1 MSKSYP
7 YNAILTRDSA
17 VVDKLFFDELTG
29 VKSFNSRLKSLTSEQ
44 VKNSLIISPKTN
56 KDFISLDVSIAEGRG
71 TRYVVLKVIESNEML
86 EFFGVTKNGYE
97 ESLLNKIKI
106 NSAVASGGKNNP
118 LQFLRNVA
126 RPRFFLSFGI
136 GDRLKDWSGPYSLEL
151 IDVNITIT
159 SDGVR
164 EAEFMFTPAIESLS
178 VFTNKAYDD
187 ITYSQSHSIFDAKN
201 LEKEKFLAQSYHFIK
216 DEYTPEEG
224 WNYCIRYILTEFISK
239 KFTSIPRGNCMV
251 LLPDDFT
258 KIQNH
263 PLPNKN
269 GPPPTFQTAN
279 AVWLKGIGIELINL
293 NNEGVNQSALSE
305 DLPYATD
312 PEKQRIIKTLSAA
325 SIRLKKIREELLLEK
340 DENARKITYLNG
352 LRVEPTGEL
361 KKLIAEQ
368 KIINKRIDDVNIEL
382 NAIDNGTKMLKPKP
396 VEFTGEL
403 NSRLLRAFA
412 LDLFPAPGEESG
424 KTARQAYE
432 EEFQVR
438 LSVVIPLRNPDKTRE
453 SSKQIGNSK
462 KTGKFKP
469 LFRLDMGENYK
480 FDHPDKNKS
489 ENILLSLKPLY
500 DFVNGMEY
508 KSEGSKYP
516 HDFTIVEEH
525 NVIVLNNLFQAG
537 LIEDDKKPAVIF
549 GRKSYINN
557 LLYPSYKESVN
568 TPFTDSSLTLVPNDA
583 IVFDDNDPR
592 RKIRESLAL
601 AQDNPET
608 SIIKNLDRAARDKG
622 FMRAIARAELWGS
635 YKRRYVDYYNE
646 ETLRGYKTS
655 SFNELPGD
663 SVLNLLDNYYGQG
676 DPDGRV
682 PLVFTY
688 NTRNANVLKL
698 SFDSSPYKAS
708 FLDYSSESTYNL
720 LDQAFDI
727 EEVISDDSLYTD
739 SLGKLITFL
748 ANELNKARGEY
759 NYNDDVIDSLKTA
772 LRSKGAQMYLGSL
785 DYFTEPETS
794 KIKPTDTA
802 TFLQAVLIRAAF
814 KSGKLKVNA
823 PGKNFLN
830 EFNILRKINKYVI
843 DVNLK
848 TLPFFNLQSSLG
860 RPCILHGNSNY
871 VVGSKISERIR
882 SHDDYNGGSESF
894 FNGNYMM
901 VEVKHHMDPTNS
913 YSEFKLANSDYGTNT
928 SLTSPVWTEL
938 FSEALKAAREVLE
951 KDKKLAA
958 KLETLSNSKDAKRG
972 NKKAQSSREAAER
985 GNGGGK

>member
-97 ESLLNKIKI
+97 ESLLNKVKI
-106 NSAVASGGKNNP
+106 NSAFTSGGKNNP
-118 LQFLRNVA
+118 LQFLQDAA

-151 IDVNITIT
+151 IDVNVTIT

-164 EAEFMFTPAIESLS
+164 EAEFMFTPAMESLS

-187 ITYSQSHSIFDAKN
+187 TAYSQSHSIFDAKN

-216 DEYTPEEG
+216 DMNTPEEG
-224 WNYCIRYILTEFISK
+224 WNYCVRSILTEFISK

-251 LLPDDFT
+251 LLPDDF
-258 KIQNH
+258 
-263 PLPNKN
+263 
-269 GPPPTFQTAN
+269 N
-279 AVWLKGIGIELINL
+279 AVRNNIEISMENPSFHSLNIIWLKGIGIDLINL
-293 NNEGVNQSALSE
+293 NNEGINQAASSK
-305 DLPYATD
+305 DSPYRSD
-312 PEKQRIIKTLSAA
+312 DKKQRIIKAMSAG
-325 SIRLKKIREELLLEK
+325 SIRLKKIRKDLLLDKEENTFSINELTRLEVQPK
-340 DENARKITYLNG
+340 D
-352 LRVEPTGEL
+352 VL
-361 KKLIAEQ
+361 KNLINEQ
-368 KIINKRIDDVNIEL
+368 KVINKRIDDINIEL
-382 NAIDNGTKMLKPKP
+382 NALDNGIEIKRP
-396 VEFTGEL
+396 VEFTGNLPAIAE
-403 NSRLLRAFA
+403 AFA
-412 LDLFPAPGEESG
+412 RDENPFQLDESG
-424 KTARQAYE
+424 KTARQVYE

-438 LSVVIPLRNPDKTRE
+438 LKKVIPLRNPDKTRE
-453 SSKQIGNSK
+453 SSKQIGKS
-462 KTGKFKP
+462 KP
-469 LFRLDMGENYK
+469 LFRLDMGEDYK
-480 FDHPDKNKS
+480 SEDADKKKS

-500 DFVNGMEY
+500 DFVDGMEFS
-508 KSEGSKYP
+508 SEAFKYP

-525 NVIVLNNLFQAG
+525 NVTVLNNLFKEG

-557 LLYPSYKESVN
+557 LLYPSNKESVN
-568 TPFTDSSLTLVPNDA
+568 TPFTDSSLTSFSNDA

-592 RKIRESLAL
+592 RKLRDSLAL
-601 AQDNPET
+601 VSQDNPET
-608 SIIKNLDRAARDKG
+608 SIIENLDRAARDKG

-663 SVLNLLDNYYGQG
+663 SVLNLLDNYYGQR

-688 NTRNANVLKL
+688 NTRNANVLKF

-708 FLDYSSESTYNL
+708 FLDYSSESTFNL

-727 EEVISDDSLYTD
+727 EEVIADNSIYTD
-739 SLGKLITFL
+739 SLGQLITFL
-748 ANELNKARGEY
+748 ADELNKAREQD
-759 NYNDDVIDSLKTA
+759 NYNDDVIGSLKTA
-772 LRSKGAQMYLGSL
+772 LKSKGALMYLGSL
-785 DYFTEPETS
+785 DYITEPETT
-794 KIKPTDTA
+794 KTKPTDTT

-814 KSGKLKVNA
+814 KSGKLKSSP

-830 EFNILRKINKYVI
+830 ELNILRKINKYVI

-848 TLPFFNLQSSLG
+848 TLPFFNLQSSLS

-871 VVGSKISERIR
+871 VVGSKISERMR
-882 SHDDYNGGSESF
+882 SDDEYGGGAESF
-894 FNGNYMM
+894 FNGKYIV
-901 VEVKHHMDPTNS
+901 VEVNHHMDPTNS
-913 YSEFKLANSDYGTNT
+913 YSEFKLANNDYGTNT
-928 SLTSPVWTEL
+928 SLTNSVWTEL
-938 FSEALKAAREVLE
+938 FSEALKGAREAIE
-951 KDKKLAA
+951 NDKKQAEAA
-958 KLETLSNSKDAKRG
+958 KRLANSADAKR
-972 NKKAQSSREAAER
+972 AAAEAKR
-985 GNGGGK
+985 KESNTGNGGGK